1 MLNHFQRGANSKKPK
16 FKYQI
21 ESRCPQSLTEEL
33 AAQPARTK
41 LAICTAFKNEAPFLD
56 EWIRFHRSQGVDH
69 FFLYNNFSTD
79 NFATVLA
86 THMDYVTV
94 IDWPVSFKEG
104 GQLRAMLH
112 AIESTGESYRWL
124 AIIDIDE
131 FLFGANQ
138 PLAEELRNE
147 PFANVDQVLVN
158 CINYG
163 SSSIGS
169 LPSGSLLKRLVHRAP
184 LWWPRNSQRK
194 CIVNPRAVDQ
204 ITTIH
209 EMKLTKLSL
218 HANGDGKIVRPS
230 HVRRHRRGF
239 GRVRTIRRNLSK
251 LIFQVP
257 ALVRLIPSTLMLLM
271 TPYEGGN
278 QTFLDGV
285 SRIRI
290 NHYVVRSRESYEE
303 KAHKYSGTQFESK
316 YDESY
321 FKYHDQ
327 NQVHDPVLADWDGKG
342 LYLNRE
348 GNR

>member
-1 MLNHFQRGANSKKPK
+1 MLNHFRRGPNSKKPK
-16 FKYQI
+16 FKYQVK
-21 ESRCPQSLTEEL
+21 SRCPQSLTEEL
-33 AAQPARTK
+33 VAQPARTK
-41 LAICTAFKNEAPFLD
+41 FAICTAFKNEAPYLD
-56 EWIRFHRSQGVDH
+56 EWIRFHRHQGVDH
-69 FFLYNNFSTD
+69 FFLYNNFSADDFTT
-79 NFATVLA
+79 ALA
-86 THMDYVTV
+86 PHMDYVTV

-112 AIESTGESYRWL
+112 AVESTGESYRWL
-124 AIIDIDE
+124 AIIDVDE
-131 FLFGANQ
+131 FLFGVTQ
-138 PLAEELRNE
+138 PLAEELKRE
-147 PFANVDQVLVN
+147 PYSTVDQILVN
-158 CINYG
+158 TINYG
-163 SSSIGS
+163 SSSIS
-169 LPSGSLLKRLVHRAP
+169 HLPSGSLLKHLVHRAP

-209 EMKLTKLSL
+209 EMNLSKQSL
-218 HANGDGKIVRPS
+218 HANGAGSIVKPS
-230 HVRRHRRGF
+230 HLRRHRRGF
-239 GRVRTIRRNLSK
+239 GRIRKIRRTLSNFV
-251 LIFQVP
+251 FQVP

-278 QTFLDGV
+278 QTFFDGV

-303 KAHKYSGTQFESK
+303 KTHKYSGTQFESK

-342 LYLNRE
+342 LYVNGE